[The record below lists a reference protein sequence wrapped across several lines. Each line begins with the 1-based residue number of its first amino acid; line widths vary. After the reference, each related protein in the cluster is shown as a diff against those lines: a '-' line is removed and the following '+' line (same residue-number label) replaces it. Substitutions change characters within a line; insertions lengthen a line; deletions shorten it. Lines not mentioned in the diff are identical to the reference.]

1 MSQINSSTPVLGAGL
16 NGDRTPVFFER
27 ALNHCYSEIEQ
38 VLSSISITPHKFR
51 KALNKRKA
59 RLMREAEF
67 IERKLKEFK

>member
-1 MSQINSSTPVLGAGL
+1 MTQINSSTPVLGAGL

-27 ALNHCYSEIEQ
+27 ALNHCYSETEE
-38 VLSSISITPHKFR
+38 VLRLISRTPYKFR

-67 IERKLKEFK
+67 IERKLKESK